1 MTNYE
6 PADWFY
12 HEQTKEYQECWRLHS
27 DDGVSPKLDY
37 NELIST
43 IVDLHKKIAELEKR
57 LDKQEEYEQERK

>member
-12 HEQTKEYQECWRLHS
+12 HEQTEEYQKCWRLHS